1 MKSLKLKTIE
11 IVKASKLLDEAKYQA
26 MSDEDKV
33 KLWKI
38 SRKLKPIA
46 DKYTEEKKDAELK
59 LIPSENFHEEMHK
72 GAAYE
77 KFVQSKKE
85 GEPPISK
92 EEYQQIMQKYL
103 DYQVLVN
110 KALKELLNKEE
121 EIEFEPFSEDAW
133 GKLMSS
139 NDWKIAEL
147 EPIAFLIE

>member
-110 KALKELLNKEE
+110 KALKELLDKEE